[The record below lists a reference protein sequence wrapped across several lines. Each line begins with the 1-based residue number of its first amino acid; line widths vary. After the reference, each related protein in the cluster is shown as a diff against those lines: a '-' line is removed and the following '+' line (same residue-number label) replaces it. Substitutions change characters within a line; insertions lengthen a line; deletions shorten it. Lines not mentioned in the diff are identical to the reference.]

1 MKPVTPPPDP
11 SSLQWSALPR
21 GRFTGLDWNDRAQ
34 REGADPYLIWAE
46 TVGLSTQRRSPGHA
60 GPQRLSLL
68 IELAPDCSPLQLQA
82 AAGECLRIPDLYTRP
97 TGPLQAALRYCTA
110 EASPAFFARSQGDLA
125 PLLRRYELS
134 MARGTP
140 DGAARVAKRPPCAS
154 GPDSA
159 PGLSGKVLGV
169 IDGGLAFAH
178 PRFRAPAA
186 QGGGTRVAYFWC
198 QDPLPQQAPPPGLH
212 YGSEITAEEINAA
225 VQASVQHGQDDEAQV
240 YRQFGM
246 GLAMDKRVNHGTHV
260 LDIAAGPRTV
270 SASVAGLNERQT
282 WEPLAP
288 PSWRLADDEASRCPI
303 VAVQLDHATVQDT
316 SGGSMRVHLLDG
328 LMYILSCCDAE
339 AEVVVNLSWGTL
351 AGPHDGS
358 SLLERAMDQ
367 LVALWPG
374 TLTLVLPTS
383 NAYQGRTHGNAPVLP
398 GQTLS
403 LGWRCVP
410 GDPTQNFLELWL
422 PAAAAP
428 HLELTLQVP
437 GLGSLP
443 PLRVGDA
450 GVWRNASGQALAML
464 SFPQRNAR
472 GEPDC
477 CALLALAPCFSL
489 QPGVATSPAGLW
501 TLSLHNRGDAAFT
514 FDAYVERD
522 DVLLGRRGGPTQSR
536 LEDPDYDVEKTL
548 DTRPFQARPWLR
560 RSGTFNS
567 IATGARVISVGGT
580 RLQASDAERWAPYS
594 APVDDPDR
602 LRASRSPLIVKAP
615 HTLAPSDENPVLHGL
630 RAAGTRAGS
639 TVRLVGTS
647 AAAPQIA
654 RLALNRV
661 RRHPG

>member
-46 TVGLSTQRRSPGHA
+46 TVGLSTQRRSPSHA

-270 SASVAGLNERQT
+270 SASVAGLNERY
-282 WEPLAP
+282 EDYGEKP
-288 PSWRLADDEASRCPI
+288 
-303 VAVQLDHATVQDT
+303 
-316 SGGSMRVHLLDG
+316 
-328 LMYILSCCDAE
+328 
-339 AEVVVNLSWGTL
+339 
-351 AGPHDGS
+351 
-358 SLLERAMDQ
+358 
-367 LVALWPG
+367 ALK
-374 TLTLVLPTS
+374 LTL
-383 NAYQGRTHGNAPVLP
+383 R
-398 GQTLS
+398 
-403 LGWRCVP
+403 
-410 GDPTQNFLELWL
+410 
-422 PAAAAP
+422 
-428 HLELTLQVP
+428 
-437 GLGSLP
+437 
-443 PLRVGDA
+443 
-450 GVWRNASGQALAML
+450 
-464 SFPQRNAR
+464 
-472 GEPDC
+472 
-477 CALLALAPCFSL
+477 
-489 QPGVATSPAGLW
+489 
-501 TLSLHNRGDAAFT
+501 
-514 FDAYVERD
+514 
-522 DVLLGRRGGPTQSR
+522 
-536 LEDPDYDVEKTL
+536 
-548 DTRPFQARPWLR
+548 
-560 RSGTFNS
+560 
-567 IATGARVISVGGT
+567 
-580 RLQASDAERWAPYS
+580 
-594 APVDDPDR
+594 
-602 LRASRSPLIVKAP
+602 
-615 HTLAPSDENPVLHGL
+615 
-630 RAAGTRAGS
+630 
-639 TVRLVGTS
+639 
-647 AAAPQIA
+647 
-654 RLALNRV
+654 
-661 RRHPG
+661 